1 MEQRFEVVV
10 TSTDN
15 HTWQGTLRGGGEDF
29 HFQSEVQLLLEM
41 ATAFTRRAACVPHGK
56 RRNAHDCFDL

>member
-1 MEQRFEVVV
+1 MERTFEVVV

-15 HTWQGTLRGGGEDF
+15 HTWQGTLRGCGGDF

-41 ATAFTRRAACVPHGK
+41 AHRIHTEGCLRAAWGAAEERP
-56 RRNAHDCFDL
+56 

>member
-1 MEQRFEVVV
+1 MERTFEVVV

-15 HTWQGTLRGGGEDF
+15 HTWQGVLRGGGEDF

-41 ATAFTRRAACVPHGK
+41 AHRVHTEGCLRAAWKAAEECP
-56 RRNAHDCFDL
+56 

>member
-1 MEQRFEVVV
+1 MERTFEVVI

-15 HTWQGTLRGGGEDF
+15 HTWQGVLRGGGEDF

-41 ATAFTRRAACVPHGK
+41 AHRVHTEGCLRAAWKKEECP
-56 RRNAHDCFDL
+56 

>member
-1 MEQRFEVVV
+1 MERTFEVVV

-15 HTWQGTLRGGGEDF
+15 HTWQGVLRGGGEDF

-41 ATAFTRRAACVPHGK
+41 AHRVHPEGCLRAAWKAEEKH
-56 RRNAHDCFDL
+56 L

>member
-1 MEQRFEVVV
+1 MEKRFEVVV

-41 ATAFTRRAACVPHGK
+41 AHRVHPEGCLRVAWKAEEECP
-56 RRNAHDCFDL
+56 